1 MDDVFA
7 SAVELATAIR
17 TGEVSSR
24 EVVEAHLAQI
34 EAWNPALNAVVTLDA
49 EGALRSAREAD
60 EALARGQVWGP
71 LHGVPYTLKDGHET
85 AGMRTTAGFPPLADY
100 VPDQDGA
107 VAARLKAAGGVLMGK
122 TNVPTMLTGFHTD
135 NAIFGRS
142 NNPWDLA
149 RTPGG
154 SSGGAA
160 AALAAGMTPID
171 VGSDLGGSIR
181 IPAHFCGLFGLK
193 PTERRVSLV
202 GHIPGLPGAVRTM
215 RNMASI
221 GPLARDLGDIELLFG
236 LLAGPDG
243 RDHEVPPVPVEPA
256 PEVDLAGVRIAVS
269 AGFPGHVVSEATG
282 EALRSLALA
291 LEPHAH
297 VVEMPE
303 LPAVDLAAHPASD
316 PARNI
321 IVASQGSDEGDPVTL
336 RTQLEAWDRRDRFIS
351 AWETFF
357 DAWDVLICP
366 VAATTAVPHSPVG
379 APVPVDGREVD
390 YWELNAHSRLFTYTG
405 HPVITMPYA
414 LDDAGLPLGYQLVG
428 RRWRESSL
436 LGIAKALESVTG
448 SFRRP
453 PGA

>member
-1 MDDVFA
+1 M
-7 SAVELATAIR
+7 
-17 TGEVSSR
+17 
-24 EVVEAHLAQI
+24 EAHLARI
-34 EAWNPALNAVVTLDA
+34 EERNPALNAVVTLDA
-49 EGALRSAREAD
+49 ERALRRAREAD

-71 LHGVPYTLKDGHET
+71 LHGVPYTLKDGHQT
-85 AGMRTTAGFPPLADY
+85 AGMRTTAGFPPLAHY
-100 VPDQDGA
+100 VPDQDGT

-142 NNPWDLA
+142 NNPWDLE

-160 AALAAGMTPID
+160 AALAAGLTPIE

-202 GHIPGLPGAVRTM
+202 GHIPGLPGSARTM

-256 PEVDLAGVRIAVS
+256 SEVDLAGVRIAVS
-269 AGFPGHVVSEATG
+269 AGFPNYVVSEAVS
-282 EALRSLALA
+282 EALRSLART
-291 LEPHAH
+291 LEPHAQ

-303 LPAVDLAAHPASD
+303 LPATDLAWSSASN
-316 PARNI
+316 PLHNI
-321 IVASQGSDEGDPVTL
+321 LAASQGTDEGDPVAL

-351 AWETFF
+351 AWEAFF

-366 VAATTAVPHSPVG
+366 VAATTATRHSAVG

-390 YWELNAHSRLFTYTG
+390 YWDVNAHCFLFTYTG
-405 HPVITMPYA
+405 HPVVTMPYA
-414 LDDAGLPLGYQLVG
+414 LDDGGLPLGYQLVG
-428 RRWRESSL
+428 RRWSESGL